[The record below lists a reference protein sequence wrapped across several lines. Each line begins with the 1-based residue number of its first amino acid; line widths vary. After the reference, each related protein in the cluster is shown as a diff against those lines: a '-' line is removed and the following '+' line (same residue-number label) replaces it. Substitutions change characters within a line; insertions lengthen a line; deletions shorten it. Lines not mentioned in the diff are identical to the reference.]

1 MIPEIERGAL
11 RRAFRLFPRTL
22 PYLRPYRWSA
32 GFAVAL
38 MVLITVLS
46 LAEPWPLAFLVDTV
60 LGKRQAPGWATA
72 ISGGGTRGL
81 IVLAVSG
88 GLLLT
93 LVSGAV
99 KVMSSYVTTKIDHSM
114 SFDLRSD
121 LLAHVQRLS
130 LGFHDDANTGDLMF
144 RINDQ
149 ADAVGKVVIAVPDF
163 VQGVLTLVGMLVI
176 AFRID
181 PVLALLAMLVIP
193 LVLRST
199 SRYAN
204 RVEPELQRVRDME
217 STNLAMVHEA
227 LATFRVIIA
236 FGRERY
242 ESDRVRAHSE
252 KTVDARIRLTVRQ
265 AFFKLAVGSITA
277 AGTAA
282 VIGLG
287 AHRVLNGQITT
298 GELLVMAAYIA
309 AVYQPLETLTYSI
322 TVLQEQFVSLAH
334 AIELLEFAPDVTE
347 RDGAIALER
356 ARGEITFE
364 SVGFSYAT
372 RKETLAD
379 VSFSIAPGDAVAIV
393 GATGAGKST
402 LVSMMPRLYDVE
414 RGRITIDGLDVR
426 DVTLASLR
434 AQFGVVLQ
442 EPLLFSDTIAEN
454 IAYGRPGA
462 TRVEIEQ
469 AARNA
474 NAHEFI
480 SRLPKGYE
488 TSLGE
493 RGTKISGGERQR
505 IAVARAFL
513 RDAPILILDEPTS
526 SIDSRTEAV
535 ILDALDRL
543 MEGRTTIMIAHR
555 LSTIRRADKILVI
568 DGGRLVEVGTQDEL
582 LERDGAYASL
592 WRAQTTR
599 RVRTEAARA
608 AIAKVDTAGT
618 NGGGHALALE
628 TVSAQ

>member
-163 VQGVLTLVGMLVI
+163 VQGILTLVGMLVI

-199 SRYAN
+199 TRYAN

-236 FGRERY
+236 FGRERH

-252 KTVDARIRLTVRQ
+252 RTVDARIRLTVRQ

-356 ARGEITFE
+356 ASGEITFE

-372 RKETLAD
+372 RDETLAD
-379 VSFSIAPGDAVAIV
+379 VSFSIAAGTVRRRAA
-393 GATGAGKST
+393 GATAVLRHNRREHRLRPARRDERRDRAGRT
-402 LVSMMPRLYDVE
+402 ERERARVHLPTTEGLRHVSRRARHED
-414 RGRITIDGLDVR
+414 
-426 DVTLASLR
+426 LR
-434 AQFGVVLQ
+434 
-442 EPLLFSDTIAEN
+442 
-454 IAYGRPGA
+454 
-462 TRVEIEQ
+462 
-469 AARNA
+469 
-474 NAHEFI
+474 
-480 SRLPKGYE
+480 
-488 TSLGE
+488 
-493 RGTKISGGERQR
+493 RGT
-505 IAVARAFL
+505 
-513 RDAPILILDEPTS
+513 PT
-526 SIDSRTEAV
+526 
-535 ILDALDRL
+535 
-543 MEGRTTIMIAHR
+543 HR
-555 LSTIRRADKILVI
+555 RGTSVPPRRADP
-568 DGGRLVEVGTQDEL
+568 DPGRADVVHRLP
-582 LERDGAYASL
+582 
-592 WRAQTTR
+592 
-599 RVRTEAARA
+599 
-608 AIAKVDTAGT
+608 
-618 NGGGHALALE
+618 H
-628 TVSAQ
+628 